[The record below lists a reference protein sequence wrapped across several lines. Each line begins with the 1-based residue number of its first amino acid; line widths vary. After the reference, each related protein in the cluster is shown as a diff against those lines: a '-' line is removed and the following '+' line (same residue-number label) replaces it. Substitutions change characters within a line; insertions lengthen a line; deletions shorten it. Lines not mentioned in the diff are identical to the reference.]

1 MKQKEIKIAPS
12 ILSADFSK
20 MGEEIMDLE
29 KNGADFVHV
38 DVMDG
43 VFVKNYTLGT
53 DYIKKLHAASSLPLD
68 IHLMI
73 CDPSAKI
80 GWFDIRPGDYV
91 SVHVEADAH
100 LQRSLAA
107 IRAAGGRPMAALNP
121 ATPLSAIEEVLPDI
135 EAVLI
140 MTVNPGFAGQ
150 KLVPQTLDK
159 ISRLRRMLD
168 AAGYP
173 DISIEVDGNVSF
185 ENAKK
190 MRAAGAD
197 IFVAGSSSVFAPGA
211 GVRENTEKLRRSI
224 ASAEI

>member
-1 MKQKEIKIAPS
+1 MPLPAKIAPS
-12 ILSADFSK
+12 MMCADFLELGSQL
-20 MGEEIMDLE
+20 EELAACGSDLL
-29 KNGADFVHV
+29 HV

-53 DYIKKLHAASSLPLD
+53 DYVKKLHAATSMPLD

-173 DISIEVDGNVSF
+173 EISIEVDGNVSF
-185 ENAKK
+185 ENAVK
-190 MRAAGAD
+190 MRRAGAD

-211 GVRENTEKLRRSI
+211 GVRENTEKLRRAI